1 MLAVILER
9 HYKSI
14 QKMIETVIYK
24 LLDTTSFNLR
34 LNEDLSKFTLISE
47 LLTHN
52 SIPFQTWNP
61 EGNLSLEIVEMSFS
75 INCKFQ
81 DIYLLAYLL
90 KDFGLESV
98 YPSRKQEVE
107 ISVGTYLHQVP
118 NMGKY
123 AMAEPMNIDS
133 FLSIDPKSDTQ
144 IVVDSYFE
152 NKFSD
157 EENGEDYEQDGEE
170 DYEQD
175 YDDRDDHDYERDT
188 FDALTDGQYGDYD
201 DWREGG
207 GDMDSLRDGL
217 GY

>member
-1 MLAVILER
+1 
-9 HYKSI
+9 
-14 QKMIETVIYK
+14 MIETVIYK

-47 LLTHN
+47 LFAHN
-52 SIPFQTWNP
+52 NIPFETWSP
-61 EGNLSLEIVEMSFS
+61 EGNLSPEVVEMSFS

-90 KDFGLESV
+90 KDFGLENV

-107 ISVGTYLHQVP
+107 ISVGTYLHQVS

-123 AMAEPMNIDS
+123 AIAEPMNIDS
-133 FLSIDPKSDTQ
+133 FLSIDPKSNTQ

-157 EENGEDYEQDGEE
+157 EENDEDYEQDGEE

>member
-1 MLAVILER
+1 MLAVIL
-9 HYKSI
+9 
-14 QKMIETVIYK
+14 QKTRQNIETMVETLIYK

-34 LNEDLSKFTLISE
+34 LNEKLSKFILISE

-52 SIPFQTWNP
+52 NIPFETWNP
-61 EGNLSLEIVEMSFS
+61 EGSPTLEIVEMSFS

-90 KDFGLESV
+90 KDFGLESI

-107 ISVGTYLHQVP
+107 ISVGTYLHQVSS
-118 NMGKY
+118 MGKY
-123 AMAEPMNIDS
+123 ALAEPINIDS
-133 FLSIDPKSDTQ
+133 FLSIDPKSNTQ
-144 IVVDSYFE
+144 FVVDSFFE
-152 NKFSD
+152 NQFSD
-157 EENGEDYEQDGEE
+157 DENDGDTENEYEE

-175 YDDRDDHDYERDT
+175 YDYRDDHDYNRDT
-188 FDALTDGQYGDYD
+188 FYALTDGQYGDYD

-207 GDMDSLRDGL
+207 GDFDSLRDGM

>member
-1 MLAVILER
+1 
-9 HYKSI
+9 
-14 QKMIETVIYK
+14 MIETLIYK

-34 LNEDLSKFTLISE
+34 LNEEIPKFTLISE

-52 SIPFQTWNP
+52 NIPFQTWNP
-61 EGNLSLEIVEMSFS
+61 DGSLSLDIVEMSFS

-81 DIYLLAYLL
+81 DIYLIAYLL
-90 KDFGLESV
+90 KDFGLERV
-98 YPSRKQEVE
+98 YPSRKEQLE
-107 ISVGTYLHQVP
+107 ISVGTYLHQVY

-133 FLSIDPKSDTQ
+133 FLSIDPKSNTQ
-144 IVVDSYFE
+144 YVFDSYFE
-152 NKFSD
+152 NQFSND
-157 EENGEDYEQDGEE
+157 ENIDDEDNEYEE

-175 YDDRDDHDYERDT
+175 YDDRDDHDYERDN

-201 DWREGG
+201 DWRDGG
-207 GDMDSLRDGL
+207 GDFDSLRDGM